1 MHPWG
6 HHTGLPSRLCVSG
19 SLRSGP
25 RLHRNSPAWA
35 HAMRHVRHPVGACVP
50 RPAMHRPPPP
60 NPPLCTALETL
71 RREAFNEEPIAYGPT
86 KPKPNPPP
94 PGYRLKGGGVTLC
107 PPNTPALTLPQKHS
121 HTPTPATT
129 AFPTARNR
137 PPPTR
142 FHIPCDRSTTTL
154 ELPRLPPP
162 PPLFK
167 RSPAPPPPLRRCS
180 PPRSRR

>member
-1 MHPWG
+1 MGKALQAWVALIVINCGTICCLKMH
-6 HHTGLPSRLCVSG
+6 
-19 SLRSGP
+19 RSGEP
-25 RLHRNSPAWA
+25 HQCI
-35 HAMRHVRHPVGACVP
+35 HPIPLQCGDEPEVIAKLTFHPMNYLPGTAK
-50 RPAMHRPPPP
+50 P
-60 NPPLCTALETL
+60 NP
-71 RREAFNEEPIAYGPT
+71 
-86 KPKPNPPP
+86 PPP
-94 PGYRLKGGGVTLC
+94 PGYRLKGGGGVTLC

-162 PPLFK
+162 PPSSSEAL
-167 RSPAPPPPLRRCS
+167 PPPPLRRCS